1 MWCCSLWILLQ
12 ALHSALLLNTL
23 KILVLLEFTA
33 ETLQMYSLY
42 CAVPLC
48 SGMKRC
54 LWFVLNLVDFIS
66 LVSFRQKDNEWFI
79 FVCSLHF
86 TSDFLHLYHSPL
98 TVSFPSQIKS
108 FLIRTDFSLPSDLF
122 FFAFHSISIKRKGQD
137 ISQMWKIWQP
147 DDSSP
152 CSACKGYQFFE
163 ENSDEEMLCRNT

>member
-1 MWCCSLWILLQ
+1 MCSLQYSPPAGTWGKAGQVYNIFSWCSDSSQSFWVQGISRTCCDLSVWCCSLWILLQ

-122 FFAFHSISIKRKGQD
+122 FLPSTVS
-137 ISQMWKIWQP
+137 
-147 DDSSP
+147 
-152 CSACKGYQFFE
+152 
-163 ENSDEEMLCRNT
+163 